1 MEKYKNRKW
10 TLALVLCVA
19 VLVLSLC
26 AGMFAYAADETG
38 ATVKEI
44 SIVAADGYEFDG
56 TYWRDTSPQQ
66 YYAFTQTMS
75 EQDALARI
83 GGVKVVYDDGTDETI
98 ALTADNYAWTN
109 GTGDNSKDSH
119 TALIHITATTAKGV
133 EIDQDLT
140 LNFKKLENYAL
151 VISGFNSS
159 GLNLTSDMNLRSE
172 EHTSEL
178 QSR

>member
-83 GGVKVVYDDGTDETI
+83 GGVKVV
-98 ALTADNYAWTN
+98 
-109 GTGDNSKDSH
+109 
-119 TALIHITATTAKGV
+119 
-133 EIDQDLT
+133 
-140 LNFKKLENYAL
+140 
-151 VISGFNSS
+151 
-159 GLNLTSDMNLRSE
+159 
-172 EHTSEL
+172 
-178 QSR
+178 